1 MSDRKPILPLLVLLA
16 ASLSLGACS
25 RAETAAT
32 DTGNFHTLAEE
43 RISEP
48 QYLPGDLPI
57 PEGAGITFTE
67 GEFAGGKK
75 SSMLIYETD
84 ETMAELGTTYL
95 KYVKEKALESGTQI
109 MDKDNLLISGKAPG
123 SYSYSII
130 GSSSEAKPGGT
141 EIIVT
146 WVEN

>member
-1 MSDRKPILPLLVLLA
+1 MSDRKPILTLLVLLT
-16 ASLSLGACS
+16 ASLSLAACS
-25 RAETAAT
+25 RADTAAT
-32 DTGNFHTLAEE
+32 DSRSFHTLADEQ
-43 RISEP
+43 ISGP
-48 QYLPGDLPI
+48 QYFPGDLPI

-67 GEFAGGKK
+67 GELTGGKK

-109 MDKDNLLISGKAPG
+109 LDKDNLLISGKAPG

-130 GSSSEAKPGGT
+130 GSSSAAKPGGA
-141 EIIVT
+141 EIILT
-146 WVEN
+146 WIEN

>member
-1 MSDRKPILPLLVLLA
+1 
-16 ASLSLGACS
+16 
-25 RAETAAT
+25 
-32 DTGNFHTLAEE
+32 
-43 RISEP
+43 
-48 QYLPGDLPI
+48 
-57 PEGAGITFTE
+57 
-67 GEFAGGKK
+67 
-75 SSMLIYETD
+75 
-84 ETMAELGTTYL
+84 MAELGTTYL
-95 KYVKEKALESGTQI
+95 KYVKEKALENGTQI